1 MSFAGYVAEL
11 RELRERSGHHGLEN
25 MVVLRSVASTN
36 LLARDIALDYESEG
50 IDLSPLLI
58 LAYEQSGGRGRQG
71 RTWSSPAG
79 QGVYATVLLPF
90 SDPRPL
96 QSLPLLVGVGLCRAL
111 APHLPGGC
119 RLKWPNDLLAEGAGQ
134 VAAEAGTGEGGARE
148 GAAEAGANRGEA
160 GKAAVERRADQE
172 GAREGAAGAR
182 AVQGSARDMA
192 VESEAAGVARGRKLG
207 GILIETLVRP
217 GEPSVACIGFGVTR
231 SLDGPDFPPGAT
243 SLAREGGGQASLG
256 RLAWDLVGGVMREVG
271 HAGDAAYAVD
281 AYRALSIHRPG
292 ERMSCRV
299 GDEVVDGIFL
309 GFDEQGLLRLESGGR
324 EFSLSAGEVIAP

>member
-1 MSFAGYVAEL
+1 LSFAGYVAEL

-36 LLARDIALDYESEG
+36 LLARDVALDYESEG

-119 RLKWPNDLLAEGAGQ
+119 RLKWPNDLLAGGAGQ
-134 VAAEAGTGEGGARE
+134 AAE
-148 GAAEAGANRGEA
+148 EAGAGA
-160 GKAAVERRADQE
+160 G
-172 GAREGAAGAR
+172 
-182 AVQGSARDMA
+182 S
-192 VESEAAGVARGRKLG
+192 ARGRKLG

-217 GEPSVACIGFGVTR
+217 GEPSVACIGFGVNR
-231 SLDGPDFPPGAT
+231 SLDGPDLPPGAT
-243 SLAREGGGQASLG
+243 SLAREGGGQASLAQ
-256 RLAWDLVGGVMREVG
+256 LAWDLVGGVMRELA

-292 ERMSCRV
+292 ERMSCRS
-299 GDEVVDGIFL
+299 GDEVVEGVFL

-324 EFSLSAGEVIAP
+324 EHLLSAGEVITP